1 MAEKVRQFVNARIR
15 SDPHVAARLRK
26 WSGICGKLVFAAGW
40 IGLAGSGMDGVLLK
54 HAASWGMHMTG
65 GVALVAIFG
74 SGALL
79 LINHAKGWRFLWVIG
94 EILALAVIVVGI
106 VSLAQHSAGVDVGIE
121 GILLPQGVGMA
132 GRSPIHMTVS
142 AALDTCMLG
151 AALLLLNAQSRGV
164 SISQLLVMPAAF
176 LALASISM
184 SLYVVGV
191 HGDQAQPPL
200 MPLDTA
206 IVFLALCIGIL
217 FAHPDR
223 GPLARLACRNAQGFV
238 LRRLIPAQLVLVM
251 AVSWLIATGHRV
263 SLFSSELGT
272 CLGVI
277 GIAAPM
283 AFVIWWSTKW
293 LDGADAYRRDAEEAL
308 RDLNAQLE
316 SRVAKRTKQLEMAI
330 GELKKEIQKQ
340 AAAKDALK
348 RSEANYR
355 FLFEC
360 NPLPLYVVDQ
370 ITLRFIGVNEAALE
384 QYGYTSDEF
393 LGMTADRIRPEDE
406 AELLAEH
413 YKAPRLGRHH
423 AGVWRH
429 KKKDGTVFDVD
440 IFYHGATIEGRP
452 QSLTLALDV
461 TERRRAEQAQRD
473 YAARLRVLSYQLL
486 NVQEAER
493 ARIAAELHDEVG
505 QMMTALKLG
514 LQSMRGAAR
523 SVGWE
528 AKLADCIQ
536 LAAGLLDRIR
546 NLSLDLRPP
555 LLGEIGLAGAL
566 DAHVKNLAEMSGQ
579 NIEFDAGRL
588 QRLSPQIEIACFRV
602 AQEALTNAVRH
613 AKATRI
619 SVRLFLEQGRLQL
632 RVADNG
638 VGFDREEAYRR
649 ALAGKSMGLLNMA
662 ERVKLIGGSC
672 AIRSAPGQGTS
683 VEASFPP
690 DNAAGVPFIPAGPNR
705 PAPS

>member
-1 MAEKVRQFVNARIR
+1 MNVHIR
-15 SDPHVAARLRK
+15 SDPHVVARLRK
-26 WSGICGKLVFAAGW
+26 WSGMCGTLAFAAGCV
-40 IGLAGSGMDGVLLK
+40 GLAVWGLDGVLLK
-54 HAASWGMHMTG
+54 YAASWGMDMAAD
-65 GVALVAIFG
+65 VALVSILG

-79 LINHAKGWRFLWVIG
+79 LINHSTRWSFIRITG
-94 EILALAVIVVGI
+94 EILALAVIAIGVV
-106 VSLAQHSAGVDVGIE
+106 SFLQYAQGVNVGIE
-121 GILLPQGVGMA
+121 GLLLPQGAGMA
-132 GRSPIHMTVS
+132 GRSHRHMTVS
-142 AALDTCMLG
+142 AALDVSMFG
-151 AALLLLNAQSRGV
+151 SALLLLNAQSRGV
-164 SISQLLVMPAAF
+164 SISQLLVLPAIL
-176 LALASISM
+176 LALVSINM
-184 SLYVVGV
+184 SLYAAGAR
-191 HGDQAQPPL
+191 GDQVQPPL
-200 MPLDTA
+200 MRLDA
-206 IVFLALCIGIL
+206 AVVFLILCIGIL
-217 FAHPDR
+217 FAYPDR
-223 GPLARLACRNAQGFV
+223 GPMARLTSRNAPGFI

-251 AVSWLIATGHRV
+251 AVGWLIAAGHQA

-272 CLGVI
+272 SLVVVGF
-277 GIAAPM
+277 AALM
-283 AFVIWWSTKW
+283 AFVMWWSAKW
-293 LDGADAYRRDAEEAL
+293 LERADANRRDAEEAL

-316 SRVAKRTKQLEMAI
+316 SRVAERSKQLEAAN
-330 GELKKEIQKQ
+330 GELKKEIRNQ
-340 AAAKDALK
+340 AATEKALK

-360 NPLPLYVVDQ
+360 NPLPLYVIDQ
-370 ITLRFIGVNEAALE
+370 TALRFIAVNETALE
-384 QYGYTSDEF
+384 QYGYTRDEF

-429 KKKDGTVFDVD
+429 RKKDGTVFDVD
-440 IFYHGATIEGRP
+440 IFYHGATIDGRP
-452 QSLTLALDV
+452 HSLTLALDV
-461 TERRRAEQAQRD
+461 TERRLAEEAQRD

-493 ARIAAELHDEVG
+493 ARIAAELHDEMG
-505 QMMTALKLG
+505 QMVTALKLG

-523 SVGWE
+523 SVGCE

-546 NLSLDLRPP
+546 DLSLDLRPP

-566 DAHVKNLAEMSGQ
+566 DAHVKNLADMSGLE
-579 NIEFDAGRL
+579 IRFDAGRL
-588 QRLSPQIEIACFRV
+588 QRLPPQIEIACFRV
-602 AQEALTNAVRH
+602 AQEALTNAIRH

-638 VGFDREEAYRR
+638 VGFDRDEAYRR

-672 AIRSAPGQGTS
+672 AISSAPGQGTS

-690 DNAAGVPFIPAGPNR
+690 DDAAGEPFIPAAPSR
-705 PAPS
+705 PAPN